1 VSAEGGS
8 EGHAIKDYV
17 IAVFVRV
24 EVDLAAATFEFAD
37 RSMNRE
43 FPRSWVRLN
52 PALDQKLLHCR
63 ESCAIF
69 WTHPWNEVHRA

>member
-1 VSAEGGS
+1 MPSIRAGVSAEGGS

-37 RSMNRE
+37 RSMNR
-43 FPRSWVRLN
+43 
-52 PALDQKLLHCR
+52 
-63 ESCAIF
+63 
-69 WTHPWNEVHRA
+69 